1 VAAPLVTG
9 ASGKTIMAI
18 DTTQLTDFTW
28 AQIKLAAKHAMVS
41 AAVGGAS
48 LSVGGKTIGRITVA
62 EAKALY
68 DMADAMQASEDA
80 GENGDGNVLV
90 TLGGTN

>member
-1 VAAPLVTG
+1 VT
-9 ASGKTIMAI
+9 SWRSTPS
-18 DTTQLTDFTW
+18 QLTDYLG
-28 AQIKLAAKHAMVS
+28 ADQARRQARDGLAAL
-41 AAVGGAS
+41 GGAS